1 MVAITNEFSEMG
13 SLLCYLQIQIP
24 DMLRILMI
32 PILCSFYEEELQ
44 QSSFSMLKYCNFS
57 PFIRVIRI
65 YGGWHNNVNT
75 GSFIA
80 SARNELKTCGLDQ
93 KSIFMHKKQ
102 MYKFN

>member
-1 MVAITNEFSEMG
+1 
-13 SLLCYLQIQIP
+13 
-24 DMLRILMI
+24 MI

-57 PFIRVIRI
+57 PFIHVIRI

-75 GSFIA
+75 VSFIA

-93 KSIFMHKKQ
+93 KKAFSCTKNKCINLINENTGRMNHACIKH
-102 MYKFN
+102 Y

>member
-1 MVAITNEFSEMG
+1 MNAVLLRKNCIILV
-13 SLLCYLQIQIP
+13 SL
-24 DMLRILMI
+24 LMI

-44 QSSFSMLKYCNFS
+44 QSSFSMLKYCNFF

-65 YGGWHNNVNT
+65 YGGWHNNV
-75 GSFIA
+75 SFIA

-102 MYKFN
+102 TYKFN

>member
-1 MVAITNEFSEMG
+1 
-13 SLLCYLQIQIP
+13 
-24 DMLRILMI
+24 MI

-57 PFIRVIRI
+57 PFIHVIRI